1 MGRAGRD
8 GCEAACTAFLDDGDF
23 LRLRS
28 LAHADGTDQPNVH
41 SFLEAVFAKP
51 VSAGGTKVLTGLC
64 CTASWR
70 QSQPSQRAQA
80 ADQPNVHGFW
90 EGVFALS
97 VSAGGANA
105 LTRPTGGTHYRVPWT
120 L

>member
-1 MGRAGRD
+1 M
-8 GCEAACTAFLDDGDF
+8 L
-23 LRLRS
+23 
-28 LAHADGTDQPNVH
+28 H
-41 SFLEAVFAKP
+41 SFLEAVSAK
-51 VSAGGTKVLTGLC
+51 
-64 CTASWR
+64 
-70 QSQPSQRAQA
+70 QRTQA
-80 ADQPNVHGFW
+80 ADQPNVHGFR